1 MAYKLLVGGYT
12 ATIATLL
19 FNPSSS
25 ELSTIAT
32 SPAGYSPSWIVQHP
46 ANKSVVFATQELLPT
61 GSILSFVVQ
70 QSGQL
75 TQIGSANTGGSG
87 PAHMTISSNG
97 NEAVAM
103 NYGAGSG
110 TNIPLA
116 ADKIHFGSPY
126 QTVAFNGTGPN
137 QSRQEKS
144 HPHQVI
150 EYGNEYLVPDLGAD
164 KIWRLTK
171 TSSGA
176 LQNSGYIQQPSGSG
190 PRHVVTKGTTLY
202 TLHELSSTLT
212 QQTIPALGTSTQA
225 PITSSVSIIP
235 PGSSNPSAF
244 TAAELL
250 LSPISSAFPKQYLY
264 ATNRGDSS
272 SDAVTIVDIEGNTL
286 KIVGYVPTGLK
297 QLRGA
302 SLSPGD
308 GKYLALS
315 GQGTGDV
322 AIFERINGGT
332 GLKQIAKV
340 TGFEQPTAVIWL

>member
-19 FNPSSS
+19 FNPSTSS
-25 ELSTIAT
+25 VSTIAT
-32 SPAGYSPSWIVQHP
+32 SPAGYSPSWIAPHP
-46 ANKSVVFATQELLPT
+46 TNKSVVFATQELLPT

-75 TQIGSANTGGSG
+75 TQIGSANTGGNG
-87 PAHMTISSNG
+87 PAHMIITSNG

-103 NYGAGSG
+103 NYGGGSG

-116 ADKIHFGSPY
+116 ADKVHFGNPY
-126 QTVAFNGTGPN
+126 PVVAFNGSGPN
-137 QSRQEKS
+137 QSRQESS

-150 EYGNEYLVPDLGAD
+150 QYGSEYLVPDLGAD
-164 KIWRLTK
+164 KVWRLTK

-176 LQNSGYIQQPSGSG
+176 LKNSGYIQQPAGSG
-190 PRHVVTKGTTLY
+190 PRHVVTKGNTLY
-202 TLHELSSTLT
+202 TLHELSSTLS
-212 QQTIPALGTSTQA
+212 QQTIPPLGSTTQP

-235 PGSSNPSAF
+235 PDSANPSALI
-244 TAAELL
+244 AAELL
-250 LSPISSAFPKQYLY
+250 LSPVSSAFPKQYLY

-272 SDAVTIVDIEGNTL
+272 DAVAIVSLEGGVL
-286 KIVGYVPTGLK
+286 KVVAHVRTGLN

-302 SLSPGD
+302 SFSPGD
-308 GKYLALS
+308 GKYLALA

-322 AIFERINGGT
+322 AIFERINGGL
-332 GLKQIAKV
+332 GLKQVAKV
-340 TGFEQPTAVIWL
+340 AGFEQPTAVVWL